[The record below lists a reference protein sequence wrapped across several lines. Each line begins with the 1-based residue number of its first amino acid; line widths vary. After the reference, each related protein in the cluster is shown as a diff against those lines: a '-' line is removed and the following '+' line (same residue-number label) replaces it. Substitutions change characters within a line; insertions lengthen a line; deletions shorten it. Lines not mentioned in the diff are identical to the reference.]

1 MYNNLS
7 KNYPCIHYIEEQRSM
22 VMADL
27 MNFVKDLIE
36 MEEKKK
42 NGKIL

>member
-1 MYNNLS
+1 MG
-7 KNYPCIHYIEEQRSM
+7 
-22 VMADL
+22 MADL

-42 NGKIL
+42 NGKSKFFSATTKLIPFGNFK

>member
-1 MYNNLS
+1 MG
-7 KNYPCIHYIEEQRSM
+7 
-22 VMADL
+22 MADL

-42 NGKIL
+42 MVKFVNFFSATTKLVPFGNFK

>member
-1 MYNNLS
+1 MG
-7 KNYPCIHYIEEQRSM
+7 
-22 VMADL
+22 MADL

-42 NGKIL
+42 NGKICKFFSATTKLVPFGNFK

>member
-1 MYNNLS
+1 MG
-7 KNYPCIHYIEEQRSM
+7 
-22 VMADL
+22 MADL

-42 NGKIL
+42 NGKICKFFFCYYKTRTFR